1 MRSRDEII
9 DEDDFFKDT
18 RMSFGDH
25 LEVLRLHL
33 WRAIVGLFFCMVIG
47 FVLDSIGEA
56 TGFNAIGIGRPL
68 MGIIEAPVKAAL
80 KDFYDKRRKQF
91 DKEAAVP
98 DSEAAKAREPRPM
111 TIRYSR
117 EDLAKLRGVPVEQVP
132 EDGLVVE
139 IMVNPTDIHDIN
151 HKVEEQVYPREL
163 STLSAQ
169 EPFMIYFKISLVAG
183 VVIASPWIFWQIWSF
198 IAAGLYPHEKRYVH
212 TYLPLSVGLF
222 LTGVVFC
229 QLVVMPRAVAALLWF
244 NDYIGVTPDLRLS
257 EWMSLAIM
265 MPLVFGISFQTPLVM
280 LFLERIGI
288 SDVAKYRAW
297 RRYAYFG
304 LAVFAMIV
312 VPSPDVLSMVC
323 LMLPMWGLYE
333 FGILLCKFSP
343 GRRREIEDLDVPSG
357 EELVEV

>member
-1 MRSRDEII
+1 MRSRDEIT

-33 WRAIVGLFFCMVIG
+33 WRAIVGLVFCMVIG

-56 TGFNAIGIGRPL
+56 TGFNALGIGRPL
-68 MGIIEAPVKAAL
+68 MRIIEAPVKAAL

-91 DKEAAVP
+91 
-98 DSEAAKAREPRPM
+98 
-111 TIRYSR
+111 
-117 EDLAKLRGVPVEQVP
+117 EDLAKQQDTEEKKASEPKPFHIRRTPEQVARLLGIKPEDVRPEQLDDEVTLDPVELHGAVH
-132 EDGLVVE
+132 GVE
-139 IMVNPTDIHDIN
+139 
-151 HKVEEQVYPREL
+151 QLVYPREL

-183 VVIASPWIFWQIWSF
+183 IVIASPWIFWQIWSF
-198 IAAGLYPHEKRYVH
+198 IAAGLYPHEKKYVH

-222 LTGVVFC
+222 LAGVVFC
-229 QLVVMPRAVAALLWF
+229 QVIVMPRAVAALLWF

-257 EWMSLAIM
+257 EWMTLAIM

-312 VPSPDVLSMVC
+312 VPSPDVLSMIS
-323 LMLPMWGLYE
+323 LMVPMWMLYE
-333 FGILLCKFSP
+333 FGILLCRFSP
-343 GRRREIEDLDVPSG
+343 GGRRTLDDLDVPDS